1 MLNSMACDPQFMKN
15 VLKCVID
22 KKQKHKIA
30 TLSKE
35 RHKYFDEYV
44 IKCFMAIVFSSVS
57 CCYQGK

>member
-1 MLNSMACDPQFMKN
+1 MLNSTACDQPFMKN

-22 KKQKHKIA
+22 KKHKIA
-30 TLSKE
+30 TLKKE
-35 RHKYFDEYV
+35 RHKFFDVYV